1 MATPHVTGLAA
12 LIESYDA
19 DKDWKA
25 IKNLILAGGDNKPS
39 MQGNTITG
47 KRINAFGS
55 LTCSNSHIFSVLMYP
70 SAITP
75 GTSTT
80 LSALSINCASP
91 VSPVTVVTDTGE
103 TIELKDGGSSS
114 DIASGDGIFT
124 ATWTI
129 TDTAYLTFSSPA
141 GSETVTYSISPL
153 MITTTSLPN
162 GIVGTYYSAP
172 LEATGGVKPYSWSII
187 GSLPG
192 GLNLNSSTG
201 VISGTPITAST
212 SNFTAQVKDLN
223 LSTASKALSITI
235 IENKPA
241 LPDLVVSSLSAS
253 SNAKPGSTINIS
265 DTTANNGTGSAA
277 SSITRFYLSTDS
289 AIGGDTQLGSRTV
302 PPLSAGSSSSGRTV
316 VTIPVGTAKGN
327 YYIIAEADA
336 DKKISELNESNNTK
350 AVRIQVR

>member
-1 MATPHVTGLAA
+1 
-12 LIESYDA
+12 
-19 DKDWKA
+19 
-25 IKNLILAGGDNKPS
+25 
-39 MQGNTITG
+39 
-47 KRINAFGS
+47 
-55 LTCSNSHIFSVLMYP
+55 
-70 SAITP
+70 
-75 GTSTT
+75 
-80 LSALSINCASP
+80 
-91 VSPVTVVTDTGE
+91 VVTDTGA
-103 TIELKDGGSSS
+103 TITLKDDGISS

-201 VISGTPITAST
+201 VISGTPITAGT

-241 LPDLVVSSLSAS
+241 LPDLVVSSLSAPNNVRS
-253 SNAKPGSTINIS
+253 GSTIKIS
-265 DTTANNGTGSAA
+265 DTTTNNGTATTAEVST
-277 SSITRFYLSTDS
+277 TRFYLSTDS
-289 AIGGDTQLGSRTV
+289 TLGDGDTQLGERTV
-302 PPLSAGSSSSGRTV
+302 SILSAGSSGSWTTS
-316 VTIPVGTAKGN
+316 VTIPSGKAKGY